1 MVKPAFANILT
12 YKINATELV
21 LEFGAFFPMPG
32 GREVTNETDTH
43 TAIVM
48 SASALEAFESAIAV
62 MKAGRDLAIK
72 QVPEEQKRSGS
83 HPNPKKG
90 LKA

>member
-32 GREVTNETDTH
+32 GREVMNETDTH

-48 SASALEAFESAIAV
+48 SANSLEAFESAIAA
-62 MKAGRDLAIK
+62 MKVGRDLAIK
-72 QVPEEQKRSGS
+72 QVQEGS
-83 HPNPKKG
+83 
-90 LKA
+90 KA